1 MLKRNLISIPVILLV
16 VLLSCKNNSQPKEV
30 SKPQISTPK
39 KVSKPQ
45 ISIQSFHDAVL
56 NGNIEKV
63 KVELAAGI
71 QADIVGAD
79 GKNALMF
86 AAFNGHSAIIKLL
99 FENGV
104 PINKQD
110 NEGRTA
116 LMYASTGPFP
126 ATVNLLL
133 DYKAAVN
140 LIDNGEHFTAL
151 MFAASEGQFD
161 VVKLLVEYGADTTL
175 KDIDG
180 DTAEDFARQNKH
192 EKVAEYLSKQ

>member
-1 MLKRNLISIPVILLV
+1 MLKRNLISIPVILLF
-16 VLLSCKNNSQPKEV
+16 VLLSCKNNSKPEQV
-30 SKPQISTPK
+30 SKPQIST
-39 KVSKPQ
+39 
-45 ISIQSFHDAVL
+45 QSFHDAVL
-56 NGNIEKV
+56 DGNIEKV
-63 KVELAAGI
+63 KLALEAGI

-86 AAFNGHSAIIKLL
+86 AAFNGHSDIIKLL

-126 ATVNLLL
+126 ATVKLLL
-133 DYKAAVN
+133 DYKAEVN
-140 LIDNGEHFTAL
+140 FIDNIEHFTAL

-161 VVKLLVEYGADTTL
+161 VVKLLIEYGADTTL

-180 DTAEDFARQNKH
+180 DSAEDFARQNNH
-192 EKVAEYLSKQ
+192 EEVAQHLSNYKNN